1 MLSFIKKYWKGFLI
15 TLGVILA
22 FIGGLLARNA
32 GGFFPKGS
40 SGNSG
45 VTSGHEAADIANGQR
60 IAENVGRIESTVA
73 DIKTTSDGL
82 NQSSSDIA
90 GSSDRLKNLA
100 DGLDK
105 LASGR

>member
-1 MLSFIKKYWKGFLI
+1 VLAFIKKHWKGFLI
-15 TLGVILA
+15 GAGVILA
-22 FIGGLLARNA
+22 FLGGIFARIPRISI
-32 GGFFPKGS
+32 PKSS

-45 VTSGHEAADIANGQR
+45 VTPGHEAADIANGQR
-60 IAENVGRIESTVA
+60 VAQNVGRIESTVS

-90 GSSDRLKNLA
+90 GSSDRLANLA